1 MLQIA
6 IDNFVRDY
14 DYKPS
19 ADEVNSI
26 VIPNNFQ
33 NKLTN
38 PYTESTIAVTTGTI
52 TDLQTLGTILY
63 DQTTGK
69 NQYYT
74 QLCALV
80 IINIGPQ
87 CWGPILPLNCQ
98 SYCGQNNRR
107 RCISKHSWSRVAQI
121 ITSTTIIVYIIYVR
135 LNQSNSKV
143 LIWVS
148 RQIHYTRFCSSCR

>member
-1 MLQIA
+1 MKRGFTLLELLAVLVIVGILATIATNYTMGYNKRIAKETFCNNVWMLQIA

-69 NQYYT
+69 ISTNPSCT
-74 QLCALV
+74 Q
-80 IINIGPQ
+80 PQ
-87 CWGPILPLNCQ
+87 
-98 SYCGQNNRR
+98 
-107 RCISKHSWSRVAQI
+107 
-121 ITSTTIIVYIIYVR
+121 
-135 LNQSNSKV
+135 
-143 LIWVS
+143 
-148 RQIHYTRFCSSCR
+148 

>member
-1 MLQIA
+1 MKRGFTLLELLAVLVIVGILATIATNYTMGYNKRITKETFCNNVWMLQIA

-19 ADEVNSI
+19 ADDVNSI

-69 NQYYT
+69 ITTNPSCT
-74 QLCALV
+74 Q
-80 IINIGPQ
+80 PQ
-87 CWGPILPLNCQ
+87 
-98 SYCGQNNRR
+98 
-107 RCISKHSWSRVAQI
+107 
-121 ITSTTIIVYIIYVR
+121 
-135 LNQSNSKV
+135 
-143 LIWVS
+143 
-148 RQIHYTRFCSSCR
+148 

>member
-1 MLQIA
+1 MKRGFTLLELLAVLVIVGILATIATNYTMGYNKRITKETFCNNVCMLQIA

-14 DYKPS
+14 DYKPR

-69 NQYYT
+69 NSTNPSCT
-74 QLCALV
+74 Q
-80 IINIGPQ
+80 PQ
-87 CWGPILPLNCQ
+87 
-98 SYCGQNNRR
+98 
-107 RCISKHSWSRVAQI
+107 
-121 ITSTTIIVYIIYVR
+121 
-135 LNQSNSKV
+135 
-143 LIWVS
+143 
-148 RQIHYTRFCSSCR
+148 

>member
-1 MLQIA
+1 MKRGFTLLELLAVLVIVGILATIATTMGYNKRITKETFCNNVWMLQIA

-26 VIPNNFQ
+26 VIPNNFP

-63 DQTTGK
+63 NQTTGK
-69 NQYYT
+69 IST
-74 QLCALV
+74 
-80 IINIGPQ
+80 IP
-87 CWGPILPLNCQ
+87 NCV
-98 SYCGQNNRR
+98 
-107 RCISKHSWSRVAQI
+107 H
-121 ITSTTIIVYIIYVR
+121 
-135 LNQSNSKV
+135 
-143 LIWVS
+143 
-148 RQIHYTRFCSSCR
+148 